1 MKSAKFSKAVANN
14 AIGVERDSMSKLKN
28 KHEAEP
34 LKVVD
39 PEIYETISVEQKR
52 QQDNLIMIASENLV
66 SKAVLEAQGSVLT
79 NKYAEGYSGARYYG
93 GCLCVD
99 RAEDLACSRAKQVF
113 NAEHVN
119 IQPHSGTSANMA
131 AFLAVLKPG
140 DRLLG
145 MDLSHGGH
153 LTHGSK
159 VNISGRYYDSFS
171 YQVEPDSCLLDLD
184 RVRDIAREIKPGL
197 IIAGASSY
205 PREIDFAGF
214 AGIAAEVDA
223 VLLVDIAHT
232 AGLVAAGLHN
242 NPVLNADIVTA
253 TTHKT
258 FRGPR
263 GGMIFCKNAYA
274 SAIDKAVFPGLQG
287 GPLMHI
293 VAAKAVAFKESQQP
307 GYINYQKAVLENA
320 AALAEELAE
329 RGFNLITGGTNTH
342 LVLVDL
348 RNKDIS
354 GDKAEKLL
362 EVVSI
367 TVNKNVIP
375 YDPRGANDP
384 SGIRLGS
391 PTLTSRGM
399 KKEQM
404 KEVAELIDL
413 TIKNRFSSVQLEKV
427 KSRVADLCLEFPAY

>member
-1 MKSAKFSKAVANN
+1 MNK
-14 AIGVERDSMSKLKN
+14 IKN
-28 KHEAEP
+28 KPEADP

-39 PEIYETISVEQKR
+39 PEIHETISVEQKR

-99 RAEDLACSRAKQVF
+99 RAEDLACSRAKDVF
-113 NAEHVN
+113 KAEHVN
-119 IQPHSGTSANMA
+119 VQPHSGTSANMA
-131 AFLAVLKPG
+131 VFLAVLKPG
-140 DRLLG
+140 DRILG

-171 YQVEPDSCLLDLD
+171 YKVEPDSCLLDLD

-214 AGIAAEVDA
+214 ADIAAEVDA

-242 NPVLNADIVTA
+242 NPVLSADIVTA

-263 GGMIFCKNAYA
+263 GGMIFCKNTHAA
-274 SAIDKAVFPGLQG
+274 AIDKAVFPGLQG

-293 VAAKAVAFKESQQP
+293 IAAKAVAFKESQQP
-307 GYINYQKAVLENA
+307 GYIDYQKAVLENA
-320 AALAEELAE
+320 AALAGELTE
-329 RGFNLITGGTNTH
+329 RGFNLVTGGTNTH

-348 RNKDIS
+348 RNKDIN
-354 GDKAEKLL
+354 GKDAENLL
-362 EVVSI
+362 EEVKI

-399 KKEQM
+399 KTKQM
-404 KEVAELIDL
+404 KEIAALIDVA
-413 TIKNRFSSVQLEKV
+413 INHRFNSSQLEKV
-427 KSRVADLCLEFPAY
+427 KRRVADLCLEFPAY

>member
-1 MKSAKFSKAVANN
+1 
-14 AIGVERDSMSKLKN
+14 MSKLKN
-28 KHEAEP
+28 KPETVP

-39 PEIYETISVEQKR
+39 PEIHETILVEQQR

-93 GCLCVD
+93 GCSCVD
-99 RAEDLACSRAKQVF
+99 RAEDLACGRAKNVF
-113 NAEHVN
+113 KAEHVN

-131 AFLAVLKPG
+131 VFLAVLKPG
-140 DRLLG
+140 DRILG

-171 YQVEPDSCLLDLD
+171 YKVEPDSCLLDLD
-184 RVRDIAREIKPGL
+184 RVRDIAREIKPDL

-214 AGIAAEVDA
+214 SDIAAEINA

-242 NPVLNADIVTA
+242 NPVLCADIVTA

-274 SAIDKAVFPGLQG
+274 AAIDKAVFPGLQG

-293 VAAKAVAFKESQQP
+293 IAAKAVAFKESQQP
-307 GYINYQKAVLENA
+307 GYIDYQKSVLENA
-320 AALAEELAE
+320 AALAEELVE
-329 RGFNLITGGTNTH
+329 RGFDLVTGGTNTH

-348 RNKDIS
+348 RNKEIS
-354 GDKAEKLL
+354 GKDAEKLL
-362 EVVSI
+362 EEVNI

-399 KKEQM
+399 KAKHM
-404 KEVAELIDL
+404 KEIATLIDS
-413 TIKNRFSSVQLEKV
+413 TIRHRFNSSQLEKV
-427 KSRVADLCLEFPAY
+427 KRRVTDLCLEFPAY

>member
-1 MKSAKFSKAVANN
+1 
-14 AIGVERDSMSKLKN
+14 MSKLKS

-131 AFLAVLKPG
+131 AFLAGLKPG

-214 AGIAAEVDA
+214 ARIAAEVDA

-263 GGMIFCKNAYA
+263 GGMIFCKNTYA

-329 RGFNLITGGTNTH
+329 RGFDLITGGTNTH

-348 RNKDIS
+348 RKKDIS

-362 EVVSI
+362 EEVSI

-404 KEVAELIDL
+404 KEIAELIDL